1 MSGDSGGPGGRAVIL
16 DRIRGA
22 LGTGRAAA
30 GSAGADGGLPHVP
43 VPREYAPASAESGT
57 PALLDLFAER
67 MEGAHTTVRR
77 TGEHEVDATVASV
90 AEDRGLRRIITPPG
104 LDPEWLPQN
113 GIEWI
118 GDDPPL
124 TAAQIEQAG
133 AVVTTAAVATADTGT
148 LVLDGGPGQGRRVL
162 SLLPDAM
169 IVVLPARLVTADF
182 PATVARMD
190 PTRPLTVVSGPSA
203 TVDIELSRV
212 DGVHGPRELDVIL
225 VAPSS
230 DAPGPE

>member
-1 MSGDSGGPGGRAVIL
+1 MSGEAAGPDGRAVIL
-16 DRIRGA
+16 GRIRRS
-22 LGTGRAAA
+22 LGTDSAAA
-30 GSAGADGGLPHVP
+30 PHTGPAGLPHVP
-43 VPREYAPASAESGT
+43 VPREYAPASPEAGT
-57 PALLDLFAER
+57 PALLELFAER

-77 TGEHEVDATVASV
+77 TAAHDVATTVSAV
-90 AEDRGLRRIITPPG
+90 AEGRGLRRIITPPG
-104 LDPEWLPQN
+104 FDPEWLPQG

-118 GDDPPL
+118 ADDPPL
-124 TAAQIEQAG
+124 TTAQAEQAD
-133 AVVTTAAVATADTGT
+133 AVITTAAVATADSGT

-212 DGVHGPRELDVIL
+212 DGVHGPRELDVII
-225 VAPSS
+225 VDSPSGAPES
-230 DAPGPE
+230 A